1 MREINFRAW
10 DKENGFWINID
21 SIVLGGDG
29 SISYLAPEEGDMPPY
44 LEDEVELMQ
53 YTGLNDVNDN
63 PIYEGDIV
71 NVSWPLS
78 KLKGRNH
85 AIGYSEVKDGRPVS
99 EAIDWYED
107 VSRLLQTH
115 DNGGQIT
122 VVGNCFE
129 NPELLG
135 AGL

>member
-1 MREINFRAW
+1 MREIKFRVW
-10 DKENGFWINID
+10 DKNRKTFLDFYWAVDKLGRTF
-21 SIVLGGDG
+21 SILDKYV
-29 SISYLAPEEGDMPPY
+29 Y
-44 LEDEVELMQ
+44 DEFTDEIELMQ
-53 YTGLNDVNDN
+53 YTGLKDMNGVE
-63 PIYEGDIV
+63 IYEGDVV

-78 KLKGRNH
+78 KLKGINH
-85 AIGYSEVKDGRPVS
+85 AIGYSEVKDGHPVS

-107 VSRLLQTH
+107 VSRLIQTH

-129 NPELLG
+129 NPELLE